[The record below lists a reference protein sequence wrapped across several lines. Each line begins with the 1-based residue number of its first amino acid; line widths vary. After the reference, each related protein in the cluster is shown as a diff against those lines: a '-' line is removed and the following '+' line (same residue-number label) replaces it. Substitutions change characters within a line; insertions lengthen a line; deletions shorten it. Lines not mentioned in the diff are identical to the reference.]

1 MELPPKIRQAII
13 LRSQGLSWNQ
23 CADNV
28 GVTASNLRAWRKH
41 PDFDAFLQEAIKENL
56 SEAHSLFADAAPQLA
71 SRLIHLGLDEKVR
84 PYAQIQAITESFRIL
99 ERGVLE
105 KENREQLKK
114 NLEKRWKHWKVE
126 PILLLMFSGARTAR
140 KGYRSGTT

>member
-114 NLEKRWKHWKVE
+114 IREALEA
-126 PILLLMFSGARTAR
+126 LMTSLYLRL
-140 KGYRSGTT
+140 KQ